1 MLVFFLLEGEPLIK
15 ASKGI
20 VQPERF
26 LSLLRSLG
34 RSAADLE
41 SSPSSQVELPEDLQ
55 FSGCV
60 WMRGTGDR
68 LLGGIALFHADSVL
82 LDTGQ
87 LAAVELVAANLRD
100 LLAHKAALQESESF
114 ERIFNFSNN
123 FVCVMNFQGVFENI
137 NPSYTSILGWTR
149 DKIEG
154 KNFSSFIYPEDLEET
169 NRIFGQV
176 VQGQMVQN
184 FVHRF
189 LDSEGGFRT
198 IEWTATP
205 DMGANRIY
213 AIGRDVTEE
222 REMESKL
229 RESRLRM
236 REVFENSEGLMCTHD
251 LEGRFLTVNSA
262 GAAMVGY
269 SREEIL
275 EMSLFDLVP
284 TEFHAEI
291 QLYLQQVQSAVKVS
305 GQMYVRHKDGSIKTW
320 LFNNVLQSPIGSEK
334 PYVIG
339 NAIDITSRAQLE
351 KDLRLT
357 RELLEETGRVAR
369 VGGWEVDLAT
379 SKVSWTPVTRLIHDV
394 PEDFVPNLH
403 EGINFYKEGESREM
417 ISLAVQQAIK
427 DGTPWNIDLQIVTAR
442 DNVVWVRTIGK
453 AIQENGVTVKLM
465 GTFQDIDSE
474 KIAELD
480 AAAAKKLLMDVFHAS
495 SEVSVIATD
504 TEGTITVFN
513 SGAEKMLGYTAAEMI
528 GKQSPALIHVPE
540 ELESHSR
547 EVSAEFGYPVTGFQT
562 MVARAERYGSEK
574 KSWTYLC
581 KDGDTRWV
589 ELVVTP
595 IRDLEHVTIGYLGIA
610 LDVTEKRRIEIELN
624 NERSRLTAFVK
635 HTPAAVAMLDR
646 DLVYLAVSNR
656 WVQEFKREES
666 EVIGQSHYRLFEQ
679 MITPESYVW
688 HRKVLDG
695 EVVGKQEEKLMF
707 PDGDEPQYISWEM
720 RPWYLY
726 DGEIGGMMV
735 MSQNV
740 TGMVRRREEL
750 QVAKTQAEEA
760 SRTKSEFLANMSHEI
775 RTPLNGVIGFTDLVL
790 KTKLTDT
797 QNQYL
802 TIVNQSANALL
813 GIINDILDFSK
824 IEAGKLE
831 LDLERTD
838 IYELASQ
845 ATDIITYQIQ
855 KKGLEL
861 LLNVDA
867 ELPRFVYADSVRL
880 QQVLVNLL
888 GNASKFTDTGEI
900 ELKISAL
907 ERAEGQTTIRFEVRD
922 TGIGIHTDKQAKIF
936 EAFSQEDSSTTKKY
950 GGTGLGLT
958 ISNKLLGLMG
968 STLQLRSKLGEGS
981 TFYFDVVFP
990 SEKGEPIEWE
1000 GLESIHHILV
1010 VDDNENNRIIVSQ
1023 MLRLKNIKTTEATN
1037 GFEALQYLA
1046 SGKRYDVI
1054 LMDYHMPFMDGIE
1067 TIRKMQESFAG
1078 QMDDMPVLL
1087 LHSSSD
1093 DQRIMQACREFGIR
1107 HRLIKPLKIQELY
1120 HALSHL
1126 SERIEPAGAGVES
1139 HPPNTQEFSIVIA
1152 EDNPV
1157 NMLLTETILSN
1168 CLPQVTLFKAENGL
1182 QAVEFCKKQV
1192 PDLIFMDVQMPFM
1205 NGYEATQTIRQ
1216 IPGCATVPIL
1226 ALTAGN
1232 VKGEKEKCLAIGMD
1246 DFVVKPVVEE
1256 MVRQLLNKWLGLE
1269 NQDKEVEKTR
1279 TPAESVH
1286 FNSEHLKD
1294 YVGENTEFFQQI
1306 LLIVKE
1312 ELNDASNILREKR
1325 VLKDHPA
1332 LKALGHKL
1340 YGTAA
1345 TSGFEVLADLTRKL
1359 DKSAEWEEL
1368 ADGELLDH
1376 ILREIQTVLRLLEE
1390 I

>member
-1 MLVFFLLEGEPLIK
+1 MIVFFFSEGEPVIK
-15 ASKGI
+15 ATKAI
-20 VQPERF
+20 AQPERF
-26 LSLLRSLG
+26 LSLLSSLDS
-34 RSAADLE
+34 SAVAVE
-41 SSPSSQVELPEDLQ
+41 SSSQSPAESEGLRI
-55 FSGCV
+55 SGCV
-60 WMRGTGDR
+60 WMRGKSDQV
-68 LLGGIALFHADSVL
+68 LGGIALFREDGVL
-82 LDTGQ
+82 LDTEQ
-87 LAAVELVAANLRD
+87 LAAVQLLATNLQD

-114 ERIFNFSNN
+114 ERIFNFSNS
-123 FVCVMNFQGVFENI
+123 FVCVMDFQGVFEQI

-149 DKIEG
+149 DKIIG
-154 KNFSSFIYPEDLEET
+154 QNFSSFIYPDDLEES
-169 NRIFGQV
+169 NEIFGQL
-176 VQGQMVQN
+176 VQGQIIQN

-189 LDSEGGFRT
+189 LNSAGGFR
-198 IEWTATP
+198 IIQWTATP
-205 DMGANRIY
+205 DLIANRIY

-222 REMESKL
+222 KNIESKLMESK
-229 RESRLRM
+229 LRM

-262 GAAMVGY
+262 GASMVGY
-269 SREEIL
+269 SREEVL

-284 TEFHAEI
+284 KEHHADI
-291 QLYLQQVQSAVKVS
+291 RLYLQQIQSAVKVS
-305 GQMYVRHKDGSIKTW
+305 GQLYVRHKDGSIKTW
-320 LFNNVLQSPIGSEK
+320 IFNNVLHSPVGSEEA
-334 PYVIG
+334 YVIG

-357 RELLEETGRVAR
+357 RALLEETGNVAR

-379 SKVSWTPVTRLIHDV
+379 SKVSWTPVTRSIHEV
-394 PEDFVPNLH
+394 PEDFIPDLH
-403 EGINFYKEGESREM
+403 EGINFYMEGESRDM
-417 ISLAVQQAIK
+417 ISLAVQQAIQH
-427 DGTPWNIDLQIVTAR
+427 GTPWNIDLQIVTAR
-442 DNVVWVRTIGK
+442 GNVIWVRTIGK
-453 AIQENGVTVKLM
+453 AIQENGITVKLL

-474 KIAELD
+474 KIAELA
-480 AAAAKKLLMDVFHAS
+480 AAAAKKLLMDVFDAS
-495 SEVSVIATD
+495 SEVSVIATN
-504 TEGTITVFN
+504 TEGIITVFN
-513 SGAEKMLGYTAAEMI
+513 RGAEKMLGYDAVEMI
-528 GKQSPALIHVPE
+528 GRQSPTIIHVQE
-540 ELESHSR
+540 ELEIHSQK
-547 EVSAEFGYPVTGFQT
+547 VSAEFGCPVLGFDAII
-562 MVARAERYGSEK
+562 ARAERYGSEK
-574 KSWTYLC
+574 KNWTYVC

-595 IRDLEHVTIGYLGIA
+595 IRDLDQVTIGYLGIA
-610 LDVTEKRRIEIELN
+610 LDVTEKRSIEIELN

-646 DLVYLAVSNR
+646 DLIYLAVSDR
-656 WVQEFKREES
+656 WVREFKREES
-666 EVIGQSHYRLFEQ
+666 QVIGQSHYRLFENIVTQ
-679 MITPESYVW
+679 DSHVW
-688 HRKVLDG
+688 HRKVMAG
-695 EVVGKQEEKLMF
+695 EVVGKEEEKVML
-707 PDGDEPQYISWEM
+707 PDEDEPQYISWEM

-740 TGMVRRREEL
+740 TGMVKRREEL
-750 QVAKTQAEEA
+750 QVAKNKSEEA
-760 SRTKSEFLANMSHEI
+760 SRAKSEFLANMSHEI

-831 LDLERTD
+831 LDVERID
-838 IYELASQ
+838 LYELASQ

-867 ELPRFVYADSVRL
+867 KLPRFIHSDSVRL
-880 QQVLVNLL
+880 KQVLVNLL

-907 ERAEGQTTIRFEVRD
+907 ESVENQTTIRFEVRD
-922 TGIGIHTDKQAKIF
+922 TGIGIHSDKQKKIF

-968 STLQLRSKLGEGS
+968 STLQLHSKLGKGS
-981 TFYFDVVFP
+981 TFYFDVVFT
-990 SEKGEPIEWE
+990 SEPGEPIEWE
-1000 GLESIHHILV
+1000 GLESIQHVLV

-1023 MLRLKNIKTTEATN
+1023 MLRLKNIKTTAATN

-1046 SGKRYDVI
+1046 SGKRFDVI

-1067 TIRKMQESFAG
+1067 TVRKIQESFMG
-1078 QMDDMPVLL
+1078 QLDDMPILL

-1093 DQRIMQACREFGIR
+1093 DQRILQACREYGIG

-1126 SERIEPAGAGVES
+1126 SEKPEPAKAGAQS
-1139 HPPNTQEFSIVIA
+1139 QTADTREFSILIA

-1157 NMLLTETILSN
+1157 NMLLTETILIN
-1168 CLPQVTLFKAENGL
+1168 CLPHATLLKAENGL
-1182 QAVEFCKKQV
+1182 QAVEFCKNQA
-1192 PDLIFMDVQMPFM
+1192 PDLIFMDVQMPVM
-1205 NGYEATQTIRQ
+1205 NGYEATQLIRG
-1216 IPGCATVPIL
+1216 IPACATVPIL

-1256 MVRQLLNKWLGLE
+1256 TLRQLLSKWLRLE
-1269 NQDKEVEKTR
+1269 EKEQDNEKEKM
-1279 TPAESVH
+1279 PGESVH
-1286 FNSEHLKD
+1286 FNPDNLKD
-1294 YVGENTEFFQQI
+1294 YVGENAEFFQTI
-1306 LLIVKE
+1306 LLIVKD
-1312 ELNDASNILREKR
+1312 ELQGASTN
-1325 VLKDHPA
+1325 LKEMRSYRDVRG
-1332 LKALGHKL
+1332 LKELGHKL

-1345 TSGFEVLADLTRKL
+1345 TSGFEVLANLTKKL
-1359 DKSAEWEEL
+1359 ENSAEWEEL
-1368 ADGELLDH
+1368 ADGDLLNK
-1376 ILREIQTVLRLLEE
+1376 ILGEIQTVLSLLEE